1 MMSNIQEIALSQITV
16 DPNLQ
21 PRVNGLD
28 ASHVQELQDAFE
40 ICPPVRVV
48 KKDDAHILIDGF
60 HRYAAAQNLQ
70 REKIT
75 VEIIEAKNDVD
86 LFALAF
92 SLNAAHGT
100 PLTLS
105 DRRAYATKLLQG
117 HSDWSDR
124 EIGRHCGLM
133 QPTVAKIRQD
143 LEQKKSIPVVTE
155 RTGRDGQKYSMPPK
169 KQPEKIPILHLNK
182 TITPSGR
189 ASQRKIT
196 DYLMKLVDL
205 LEEQDELPDFE
216 TLNDAAEACRA
227 VMGNDLASALA
238 DRLGWTSYDILEI
251 AKLLGYRKED

>member
-1 MMSNIQEIALSQITV
+1 MEMLELKTNQITI
-16 DPNLQ
+16 DPTLQ
-21 PRVNGLD
+21 PRVSGLD
-28 ASHVQELQDAFE
+28 ADHVWELQEAFE
-40 ICPPVRVV
+40 TCPPIRIV
-48 KKDDAHILIDGF
+48 KKGDAYILVDGF
-60 HRYAAAQNLQ
+60 HRFAAAQNLQ

-75 VEIIEAKNDVD
+75 VEIIDAKNDTD

-105 DRRAYATKLLQG
+105 DRRAYATKLLQA

-143 LEQKKSIPVVTE
+143 LEHKESIPVVTE
-155 RTGRDGQKYSMPPK
+155 RTGRDGLKYSVPPK
-169 KQPEKIPILHLNK
+169 KQPEKLPILHLNK

-189 ASQRKIT
+189 ASQRKIANYMMRLA
-196 DYLMKLVDL
+196 DF
-205 LEEQDELPDFE
+205 LEEQDNLPEFN
-216 TLNDAAEACRA
+216 TLNDAVEACRD
-227 VMGNDLASALA
+227 VLGNDLASALA

-251 AKLLGYRKED
+251 AKLLGYRKEN